1 LEVGICYLDFALVT
15 LLRMRQHIYTTR
27 DFIISAIDLF
37 YPPFSRIMDLQ
48 TFRYAACGGAN
59 SLFDILLYFI
69 TYNYI
74 LKKSIIHIG
83 DIAISPHIAAMITT
97 FPITL
102 CTGFILM
109 RYVVFPHA
117 KGTRKRVQASKYLGV
132 VLCCLLLNYIFLK
145 LFVEKI
151 GWWPLPSKIITTV
164 IVVLFSYFSQKHFT
178 FRVAGTIKN

>member
-1 LEVGICYLDFALVT
+1 MRVALVT
-15 LLRMRQHIYTTR
+15 LRHMRQHIDTTR
-27 DFIISAIDLF
+27 DFIISVIDSF
-37 YPPFSRIMDLQ
+37 YPPFRRVMDLP

-59 SLFDILLYFI
+59 SLFDILLYSV

-74 LKKSIIHIG
+74 VRRSIINLG
-83 DIAISPHIAAMITT
+83 DIAISPHIAAMIIT
-97 FPITL
+97 FPVTL
-102 CTGFILM
+102 CSGFLLM

-117 KGTRKRVQASKYLGV
+117 QDTRKRIQASKYLGV

-145 LFVEKI
+145 LFVEKF

-178 FRVAGTIKN
+178 FRVAGSIKN

>member
-1 LEVGICYLDFALVT
+1 LEFALVT
-15 LLRMRQHIYTTR
+15 LLRMRQHIYTAR
-27 DFIISAIDLF
+27 DFIISGIDFF
-37 YPPFSRIMDLQ
+37 YPSFRRVMDLE

-59 SLFDILLYFI
+59 SLFDIFLYFV

-74 LKKSIIHIG
+74 LKKSIVHID
-83 DIAISPHIAAMITT
+83 DIAISPHIAAMIIT
-97 FPITL
+97 FPVTL

-145 LFVEKI
+145 LFVEKM
-151 GWWPLPSKIITTV
+151 GWWPLPSKIVTTA

-178 FRVAGTIKN
+178 FRVVDTIKN